1 MSYLVQD
8 SENSADSGEGEGG
21 KKQTS
26 LSVRWLLIIDKH
38 GS

>member
-26 LSVRWLLIIDKH
+26 LSVRWLLITNKH